1 MTATRLLDVPDAVL
15 AACQALSATTL
26 ADVLIQD
33 GPPAAAAAGQRRIL
47 IIGGEWLPSSQSR
60 PAATASRVAAG
71 NSSFEE
77 LITVVCSAV
86 AQSGDQ
92 DMAARRAE
100 VKAIL
105 GAVEEALAAD
115 QTLGGLTY
123 SDTGITSVDPL
134 REIQNERGAACT
146 VAFTIAGTA
155 LVWNG

>member
-1 MTATRLLDVPDAVL
+1 MTATRLLDIPDAILTAVRLLQDTSL
-15 AACQALSATTL
+15 AG
-26 ADVLIQD
+26 VLIND
-33 GPPAAAAAGQRRIL
+33 GPPAAAAAGYRKIL
-47 IIGGEWLPSSQSR
+47 VIGGEWLPSAEQP
-60 PAATASRVAAG
+60 PAASAERTPAG
-71 NSSFEE
+71 NQSFEE
-77 LITVVCSAV
+77 RVTVTCAAV
-86 AQSGDQ
+86 AQSGDL

-134 REIQNERGAACT
+134 REIQNERGGACT